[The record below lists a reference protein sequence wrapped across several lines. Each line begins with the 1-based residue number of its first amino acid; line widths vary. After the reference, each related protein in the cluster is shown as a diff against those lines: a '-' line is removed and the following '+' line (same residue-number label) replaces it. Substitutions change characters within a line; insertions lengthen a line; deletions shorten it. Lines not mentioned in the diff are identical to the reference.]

1 MALTYLQKEKIIKD
15 FKIAPNDTGSS
26 YIQIALLTKII
37 NELADHLKLHKGDF
51 HSKRGLIQNIN
62 KRKRLLKYIKKN
74 NWSSYTQLTQR
85 LGLRK

>member
-37 NELADHLKLHKGDF
+37 NELSYHLKF